1 MAGIDFRSQRAL
13 AVATALTVI
22 VALLPTGWLAWTAVL
37 ATILRVP
44 VQPMAQGGVHV
55 GQWLR
60 SPAEIPGESEALRA
74 RTEELET
81 TRALLHRA
89 RLQIEGLQEQI
100 EVLQEVQG
108 LWPGVQITPIFARVT
123 RRAPDRAHGPIR
135 INAGSRHGIVAGAI
149 VVYRGGHL
157 IGRVAEGVSRLSSGV
172 VPITDAA
179 TGFIEGIV
187 LPAGD
192 PVTDVRTTPHIQL
205 VPDDH
210 GGLVGDLDRET
221 PMHTGDVVRLAD
233 PSWPDSAQGLI
244 IGMVDTVEPKDLQ
257 PLLNTVTVRPRFK
270 ARRVASVTVIIE
282 HFADRSGGPP

>member
-1 MAGIDFRSQRAL
+1 MAGLDFRSQRTL
-13 AVATALTVI
+13 AVATGLTVI
-22 VALLPTGWLAWTAVL
+22 VALLPMGWLGWTAAF
-37 ATILRVP
+37 ATMVRVP
-44 VQPMAQGGVHV
+44 VQPMAQVAV
-55 GQWLR
+55 QVSQWLR
-60 SPAEIPGESEALRA
+60 SSADVPGESEALRA

-100 EVLQEVQG
+100 EALQEVSG
-108 LWPGVQITPIFARVT
+108 LWPGVEVTPIFARVT
-123 RRAPDRAHGPIR
+123 ARALDRAGGPTR
-135 INAGSRHGIVAGAI
+135 INVGSRHGIVAGAI

-172 VPITDAA
+172 VPTTDAA
-179 TGFIEGIV
+179 TGFIEGVV

-192 PVTDVRTTPHIQL
+192 PVTDVRNTPHIQL
-205 VPDDH
+205 VADHH

-221 PMHTGDVVRLAD
+221 LLRPGDLVRLAD

-244 IGMVDTVEPKDLQ
+244 IGVVETVEPKDLQ
-257 PLLNTVTVRPRFK
+257 PLLNTITVRPRFH

-282 HFADRSGGPP
+282 RFADRSGGAP